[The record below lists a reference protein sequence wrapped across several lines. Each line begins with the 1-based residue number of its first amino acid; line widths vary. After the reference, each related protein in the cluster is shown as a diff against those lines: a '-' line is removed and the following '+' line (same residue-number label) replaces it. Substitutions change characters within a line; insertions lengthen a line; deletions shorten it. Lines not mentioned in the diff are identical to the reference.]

1 VSGPDGGDE
10 TDTARPGPA
19 TDDSR
24 AGISAT
30 DEELVE
36 GWVSAR
42 LREEF
47 PRLRLRYLEVE
58 ATEGRTGR
66 SVRRRL
72 RVMSDRFTGGK
83 AVNMRLE
90 PVPSAFR
97 TFYRQVGIDP
107 DQRRPAAE
115 EVAVRRMQEGAYL
128 SRGRV
133 GDALT
138 IAVAETG
145 VPVLA
150 FDAAAL
156 TGPLGLRLSRREEL
170 LGEEGRSLTGGEIV
184 VADARRA
191 VAVLFVDQSAKTS
204 VGRGTERIALAAV
217 GVEGVPAISIEEA
230 LWTAAEALV
239 ER

>member
-1 VSGPDGGDE
+1 VSRPDGGDE
-10 TDTARPGPA
+10 ADAASPGAGGEDPTAGGLPV
-19 TDDSR
+19 
-24 AGISAT
+24 

-36 GWVSAR
+36 GWVSTG

-47 PRLRLRYLEVE
+47 PRLRLRYLEIE

-115 EVAVRRMQEGAYL
+115 DLAVRRMQEGAFL

-156 TGPLGLRLSRREEL
+156 TGPLGLRLSRRDEL
-170 LGEEGRSLTGGEIV
+170 LGDEGRSLTGGEIV
-184 VADARRA
+184 VADERIA
-191 VAVLFVDQSAKTS
+191 VAVLFVDQSAETS
-204 VGRGTERIALAAV
+204 VGRGSKRIALAAV
-217 GVEGVPAISIEEA
+217 GVEGVPSISIEEA

>member
-1 VSGPDGGDE
+1 MSGAAGGDE
-10 TDTARPGPA
+10 ADAAGPGAGGEAPA
-19 TDDSR
+19 
-24 AGISAT
+24 AGRLPF

-36 GWVSAR
+36 GWVSAG

-66 SVRRRL
+66 SVRQRL

-115 EVAVRRMQEGAYL
+115 DLAVRRMQEGAFL

-145 VPVLA
+145 IPVLA

-156 TGPLGLRLSRREEL
+156 TGPLGLRLSRRDEL
-170 LGEEGRSLTGGEIV
+170 LGDEGRSLTGGEIV
-184 VADARRA
+184 VADERIA
-191 VAVLFVDQSAKTS
+191 VAVLFVDQSAETS
-204 VGRGTERIALAAV
+204 VGRGSKRIALAAV
-217 GVEGVPAISIEEA
+217 GVEGVPSISIEEA